1 MLVLLKVGEYLT
13 YRYTTNL
20 DALVNE
26 FLEFM
31 PEVEV
36 LLTRDDG
43 FCYFEILPKLIDPK
57 YIYKSGWYYNVP
69 EVVSVFK
76 DYKKDPGSYFKLEL
90 ISEIKKYL
98 KSILVGVGSRI
109 CELYE
114 QDLNSLG
121 IYNDSELPD
130 IVSPGTKVIIH
141 VNYFKSFAF
150 ILGDGII
157 VDIINVN
164 SPYGIDPLLEEA
176 RGIKKIIE
184 MQRSYSEQDRPGRFL
199 ISAFFSLLEESGNP
213 YLIIDR
219 ENWKV
224 YINEEKEKEFLS
236 QYEYLKKNIL
246 ELGKKKKIN

>member
-20 DALVNE
+20 DTLVKE
-26 FLEFM
+26 FLEFT

-36 LLTRDDG
+36 LLTREDG
-43 FCYFEILPKLIDPK
+43 YCYFEILPKLIDPK
-57 YIYKSGWYYNVP
+57 YIHKPGWYYNVP
-69 EVVSVFK
+69 EVISVFK

-114 QDLNSLG
+114 KDLNGLE

-150 ILGDGII
+150 MLGDGII

-164 SPYGIDPLLEEA
+164 NPYGIDPLLEEA

-184 MQRSYSEQDRPGRFL
+184 MQRPYSEQDRPRRFL

-224 YINEEKEKEFLS
+224 YINEKKEKEFLS
-236 QYEYLKKNIL
+236 QYEHLKKNIL
-246 ELGKKKKIN
+246 ELGKKKK